1 MRPPPMPV
9 SRRVPPNLGQA
20 LQEAV
25 TLQQQGRLR
34 EAEKI
39 YTRVLKA
46 LPDQFDALNLLGTIK
61 AQRGQ
66 AGEAYRLISAALKVN
81 PRAPDAWVN
90 LGIVLHALK
99 RDQEALE
106 SFDKALALKP
116 GDVDALHQ
124 RANALLTLGR
134 AQDALSA
141 IDQVLSLAPRHPQ
154 ARLNRG
160 LALAALGRHGEA
172 LGEFDAA
179 LAMPPDN
186 PAAHYNRGIS
196 LFSLDRYGDAV
207 AAYDRALSIAPDHVK
222 ALNNRG
228 LALQALNRHDAAVAS
243 YSKALEIRKDYA
255 DAHFNQALALLT
267 IGDFRRGFEQYEWRW
282 RRTGMPAQGR
292 GYGRPRWL
300 GEYPLQRNTI
310 LLHAEQG
317 LGDTIQFARYVP
329 LLARMG
335 AKVVLEVQPQLAPL
349 LRQLEGVVGVVARGE
364 PLPPRSALV
373 GRRGPVRRHSTRAAR
388 GRRRIADARAARDAD
403 RTRARRF
410 RRYRGRR
417 RPGRSRHHRRYLG
430 RASCG
435 CDGTTGLDSGAVLTR
450 LALDARGRGQPVVS
464 DRATVQAAFAR
475 RLGQR
480 DRAPAWRARPLRARG
495 LTRDSSGVARTRP
508 ATSVRSIGLRSTRA
522 YGVDNAGKDTGPIAC
537 ARLPEQAG
545 RRVPGAVVAIEQ
557 PTPFRHMHERH
568 ECGPSQR
575 AREVSDRVARGD
587 DEVEIHHH
595 RGAVEKRAATLI
607 EAVSQ
612 RLHLEGGRGNVF
624 DACPLLQ
631 RDQAHA
637 RNCAQGGELAQ
648 RNRAQLVQMGGA
660 GVLPGDPDSEAMGA
674 ETLSPGGHAVGLGR
688 QEPPVPGHGFGSR
701 PNDAGYSHHRGPAD
715 VGRPRQ
721 NRDVGHHAFHAGHRP
736 QQRLQTRLGPQRD
749 PISEL
754 GEMGAEAGEQKLV
767 SEPLFASEHQQ
778 FVLQAFAAPGRPSR
792 RRKALR
798 GADLERDA
806 PLVSWP
812 RLAPTAVEQF
822 EQGDRV
828 EGLIV
833 IGRDLQA
840 VADVS
845 QGLREAAEH
854 IERLGAVRMKQPAHG
869 VVAIERDRAI
879 EASHRLLEAG
889 LLPEHHAAAE
899 LRFRHIG
906 ADRQRALIA
915 RERLVVPAQPRERI
929 AAVEMDFG
937 EIRLARKRAVE
948 TVDGGFVAA
957 RRGQRISA
965 VGVRRGEVRS

>member
-1 MRPPPMPV
+1 MTLTADMRAPPMPV
-9 SRRVPPNLGQA
+9 PRRAPPNLGQA

-329 LLARMG
+329 LLARTG

-349 LRQLEGVVGVVARGE
+349 LRQLEGVVGVAARGE
-364 PLPPRSALV
+364 PLPPFDVHCPLGSLPLAFKTEPATIPAE
-373 GRRGPVRRHSTRAAR
+373 GPYVR
-388 GRRRIADARAARDAD
+388 ADDAHMAKW
-403 RTRARRF
+403 RTRIEALERPRVAVAWSGNAQHVNDRNRSIALSRLAPLWSAAAVRF
-410 RRYRGRR
+410 VGIQRELRGEDAE
-417 RPGRSRHHRRYLG
+417 L
-430 RASCG
+430 
-435 CDGTTGLDSGAVLTR
+435 LTR
-450 LALDARGRGQPVVS
+450 EPRVMQIGPELD
-464 DRATVQAAFAR
+464 DFA
-475 RLGQR
+475 
-480 DRAPAWRARPLRARG
+480 
-495 LTRDSSGVARTRP
+495 
-508 ATSVRSIGLRSTRA
+508 
-522 YGVDNAGKDTGPIAC
+522 DTA
-537 ARLPEQAG
+537 
-545 RRVPGAVVAIEQ
+545 AVVALVDLVI
-557 PTPFRHMHERH
+557 TVDT
-568 ECGPSQR
+568 S
-575 AREVSDRVARGD
+575 VA
-587 DEVEIHHH
+587 
-595 RGAVEKRAATLI
+595 
-607 EAVSQ
+607 
-612 RLHLEGGRGNVF
+612 HL
-624 DACPLLQ
+624 
-631 RDQAHA
+631 
-637 RNCAQGGELAQ
+637 
-648 RNRAQLVQMGGA
+648 A
-660 GVLPGDPDSEAMGA
+660 GAMGRPVWILVPFSPDWRW
-674 ETLSPGGHAVGLGR
+674 TLAG
-688 QEPPVPGHGFGSR
+688 EGSR
-701 PNDAGYSHHRGPAD
+701 WY
-715 VGRPRQ
+715 
-721 NRDVGHHAFHAGHRP
+721 
-736 QQRLQTRLGPQRD
+736 
-749 PISEL
+749 
-754 GEMGAEAGEQKLV
+754 
-767 SEPLFASEHQQ
+767 
-778 FVLQAFAAPGRPSR
+778 
-792 RRKALR
+792 
-798 GADLERDA
+798 
-806 PLVSWP
+806 
-812 RLAPTAVEQF
+812 PTARLFRQPSL
-822 EQGDRV
+822 GDWDSV
-828 EGLIV
+828 
-833 IGRDLQA
+833 
-840 VADVS
+840 
-845 QGLREAAEH
+845 
-854 IERLGAVRMKQPAHG
+854 IERLRG
-869 VVAIERDRAI
+869 ELDR
-879 EASHRLLEAG
+879 
-889 LLPEHHAAAE
+889 
-899 LRFRHIG
+899 F
-906 ADRQRALIA
+906 A
-915 RERLVVPAQPRERI
+915 RE
-929 AAVEMDFG
+929 G
-937 EIRLARKRAVE
+937 
-948 TVDGGFVAA
+948 
-957 RRGQRISA
+957 
-965 VGVRRGEVRS
+965 